1 VEGIL
6 GGPCSAKPKSAANAP
21 NHVPVSAYYVHEFL
35 FVIFH
40 IAYPVYF
47 ALLDATKNPNITS
60 QKKIVMAATQNEH
73 KIVGAAF
80 TIN

>member
-21 NHVPVSAYYVHEFL
+21 NHVPVSTYYVHEFL

-60 QKKIVMAATQNEH
+60 QKKNSYGCH
-73 KIVGAAF
+73 PK
-80 TIN
+80 